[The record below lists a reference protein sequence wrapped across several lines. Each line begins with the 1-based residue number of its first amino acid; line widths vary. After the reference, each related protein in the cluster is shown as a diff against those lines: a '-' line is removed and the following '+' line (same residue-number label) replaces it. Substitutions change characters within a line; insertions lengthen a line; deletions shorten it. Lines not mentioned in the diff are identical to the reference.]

1 MEILVCMKQ
10 VPDDSVEIRLGASGE
25 PDLSRAEPQGNAF
38 DTYALELA
46 VRFIEAN
53 GGTVTVATVGTE
65 NDKVCLKNSLAV
77 GAKSAAQIEGAEK
90 ADASVTAALLAA
102 GIKKI
107 EADAGKTF
115 DMVLCGRESTDY
127 IGGEVGEMVAEKLGL
142 PFATD
147 VVEITPGDGKVT
159 AKKEL
164 ESGYAMVEAQL
175 PCVFTI
181 SKPNYDPRYPSIKS
195 KLAARRAVIPTVG
208 KDALGLQEGD
218 LTLKVSH
225 ISYNEPPKRAAGVK
239 IQEEDPEQAVAK
251 AFEVLAADKVF

>member
-25 PDLSRAEPQGNAF
+25 PDLSQAEPQGNAF

-65 NDKVCLKNSLAV
+65 NDKVCLRNSLAV
-77 GAKSAAQIEGAEK
+77 GAKASAQIEGVEK
-90 ADASVTAALLAA
+90 ADAAVTASLLAA

-115 DMVLCGRESTDY
+115 DLILCGRESTDY
-127 IGGEVGEMVAEKLGL
+127 IGGEVGEILAEKLGL
-142 PFATD
+142 PFA
-147 VVEITPGDGKVT
+147 
-159 AKKEL
+159 
-164 ESGYAMVEAQL
+164 MVETTL
-175 PCVFTI
+175 PSVFTI

-195 KLAARRAVIPTVG
+195 KLAARRAVIPTIG
-208 KDALGLQEGD
+208 KDALELKDGD
-218 LTLKVSH
+218 LELKLTHVA
-225 ISYNEPPKRAAGVK
+225 YKEPPKRAAGVK
-239 IQEEDPEQAVAK
+239 IKDDDPEAAVAK
-251 AFEVLAADKVF
+251 AFEVLAADKVI

>member
-25 PDLSRAEPQGNAF
+25 PDLSQAEPQGNAF

-65 NDKVCLKNSLAV
+65 NDKVCLRNSLAV
-77 GAKSAAQIEGAEK
+77 GAKASAQIEGVEK
-90 ADASVTAALLAA
+90 ADAAVTASLLAA

-115 DMVLCGRESTDY
+115 DLILCGRESTDY
-127 IGGEVGEMVAEKLGL
+127 IGGEVGEILAEKLGL
-142 PFATD
+142 PFVTD
-147 VVEITPGDGKVT
+147 VVEVTPGEGKVT
-159 AKKEL
+159 TT
-164 ESGYAMVEAQL
+164 L
-175 PCVFTI
+175 PSVFTI

-195 KLAARRAVIPTVG
+195 KLAARRAVIPTIG
-208 KDALGLQEGD
+208 KDALELKDGD
-218 LTLKVSH
+218 LELKLAHVA
-225 ISYNEPPKRAAGVK
+225 YKEPPKRAAGVK
-239 IQEEDPEQAVAK
+239 IKDDDPEAAVAK
-251 AFEVLAADKVF
+251 AFEVLAADKVI